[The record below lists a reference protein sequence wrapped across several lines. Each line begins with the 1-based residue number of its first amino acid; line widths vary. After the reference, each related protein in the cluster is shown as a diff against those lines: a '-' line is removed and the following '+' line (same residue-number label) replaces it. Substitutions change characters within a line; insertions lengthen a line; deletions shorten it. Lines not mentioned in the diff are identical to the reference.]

1 MLKKNDILL
10 VIIVLSIAICILFFI
25 HSFYYKEGTEVL
37 VTVEGVEYGRYSLQ
51 KNETIQINDCNVLM
65 INNGKADMISA
76 DCPDKL
82 CVKQKPISRV
92 GESIICLPNKVV
104 VSILGDSKGEVHSN
118 IDVIVN

>member
-1 MLKKNDILL
+1 MMKKSDILL
-10 VIIVLSIAICILFFI
+10 VIIVLSIAICILFFL
-25 HSFYYKEGTEVL
+25 HYFYYKEGTEVL
-37 VTVEGVEYGRYSLQ
+37 VTVDGVEYGSYSLQ
-51 KNETIQINDCNVLM
+51 KNETIQINDCNVLK
-65 INNGKADMISA
+65 IDNGKADMISA

-104 VSILGDSKGEVHSN
+104 VSILGDSKCEVHSN

>member
-1 MLKKNDILL
+1 MKKSDILL
-10 VIIVLSIAICILFFI
+10 VIIVLSIAICILFFL
-25 HSFYYKEGTEVL
+25 HCFYYKEGTEVL
-37 VTVEGVEYGRYSLQ
+37 VTVDGVKYGSYSLQ
-51 KNETIQINDCNVLM
+51 KDETIQINDCNVLK
-65 INNGKADMISA
+65 IDNGKADMISA
-76 DCPDKL
+76 DCPDNL

>member
-1 MLKKNDILL
+1 MKKSDILL
-10 VIIVLSIAICILFFI
+10 VIIVLSIAICILFFL
-25 HSFYYKEGTEVL
+25 HCVSYKEGTEVL
-37 VTVEGVEYGRYSLQ
+37 VTVDGVEYGMYSLQ
-51 KNETIQINDCNVLM
+51 KNETIQINNGNVLK
-65 INNGKADMISA
+65 IDNGKADMISA

-104 VSILGDSKGEVHSN
+104 VSVLGDTKGEVHSD